1 MTPTIDNALHRI
13 RSWFATSGMNTH
25 QVAVAAKVH
34 WTAAAKVLEPGALP
48 SLESAKRV
56 EALVPSDFVAP
67 APHADEDGVS
77 ADSASVAA
85 RGSGVLCNH
94 PEGFGQ

>member
-1 MTPTIDNALHRI
+1 
-13 RSWFATSGMNTH
+13 MNTH

-67 APHADEDGVS
+67 AHAGDDGVC
-77 ADSASVAA
+77 ADSASIAA
-85 RGSGVLCNH
+85 RSGGVLCNH
-94 PEGFGQ
+94 REGFGHG

>member
-13 RSWFATSGMNTH
+13 RSYFATSGMNTH

-67 APHADEDGVS
+67 APRPSDGLKED
-77 ADSASVAA
+77 VATITA
-85 RGSGVLCNH
+85 RGGGVLCNQ